1 MKQSKKSII
10 FSYAILIFAT
20 LIVLLPFFW
29 MLVSSFKSQRELFA
43 YPPTF
48 FPSVWKWENYKQV
61 LSAGSISFFQMFL
74 NSMKVTLPVVVLNIT
89 FSSLAAYAF
98 ARINFPFKK
107 FIFMMFISSMM
118 IPAAVVMIPRFMLFT
133 KLKMIDSAFYFP
145 LILPSAFGT
154 AFSIFLLRQFFMTIP
169 VDLEEAA
176 VIDGCGKFRIW
187 ATIIVPLSKPII
199 ATLSVFLFQGTYNDF
214 MGPLI
219 YINSDKL
226 FTIQLGLASFRNS
239 FATRYDLIMAG
250 SMLALIPVLIIYI
263 VCQKYIVKG
272 IVMSGLKG

>member
-1 MKQSKKSII
+1 MKQSKRSII
-10 FSYAILIFAT
+10 LSYVILAFAT
-20 LIVLLPFFW
+20 LVVLLPFFW

-48 FPSVWKWENYKQV
+48 FPSVWKWQNYKQV
-61 LSAGSISFFQMFL
+61 LSAGSISFFQMFI
-74 NSMKVTLPVVVLNIT
+74 NSMKVTIPVVVLNIT

-98 ARINFPFKK
+98 ARINFPYKK
-107 FIFMMFISSMM
+107 FLFMLFISSMM
-118 IPAAVVMIPRFMLFT
+118 IPSAVVMVPRFLLFT
-133 KLKMIDSAFYFP
+133 NLKMIDTYLP

-169 VDLEEAA
+169 IDLEEAA

-199 ATLSVFLFQGTYNDF
+199 ATLSVFLFQGSYNDF

-219 YINSDKL
+219 YLNSDTK
-226 FTIQLGLASFRNS
+226 FTVQLGLAGFRNS
-239 FATRYDLIMAG
+239 FSTRYDLIMAG
-250 SMLALIPVLIIYI
+250 SMLALIPILIIYI

>member
-1 MKQSKKSII
+1 MAKLQ
-10 FSYAILIFAT
+10 AG
-20 LIVLLPFFW
+20 
-29 MLVSSFKSQRELFA
+29 SQR
-43 YPPTF
+43 
-48 FPSVWKWENYKQV
+48 
-61 LSAGSISFFQMFL
+61 GSISFFQMFL
-74 NSMKVTLPVVVLNIT
+74 NSMKVTIPVVVLNIT

-98 ARINFPFKK
+98 ARINFPYKK

-118 IPAAVVMIPRFMLFT
+118 IPSAVVMVPRFMLFT
-133 KLKMIDSAFYFP
+133 HLKLVDTYLP

-169 VDLEEAA
+169 KDLEEAA

-199 ATLSVFLFQGTYNDF
+199 ATLSVFLFQGSYNDF

-219 YINSDKL
+219 YLNSDTK
-226 FTIQLGLASFRNS
+226 FTVQLGLAGFRNS
-239 FATRYDLIMAG
+239 FSTRYDLIMAG
-250 SMLALIPVLIIYI
+250 SMLALIPILILYI

>member
-10 FSYAILIFAT
+10 LSYVILAFAT
-20 LIVLLPFFW
+20 LVVLLPFFW

-48 FPSVWKWENYKQV
+48 FPSVWKWQNYKQV
-61 LSAGSISFFQMFL
+61 LSAGSISFFQMFI
-74 NSMKVTLPVVVLNIT
+74 NSMKVTIPVVVLNIT

-98 ARINFPFKK
+98 ARINFPYRK
-107 FIFMMFISSMM
+107 FLFMLFISSMM
-118 IPAAVVMIPRFMLFT
+118 IPSAVVMVPRFLLFT
-133 KLKMIDSAFYFP
+133 NLKMIDTYLP

-169 VDLEEAA
+169 IDLEEAA

-199 ATLSVFLFQGTYNDF
+199 ATLSVFLFQGSYNDF

-219 YINSDKL
+219 YLNSDTK
-226 FTIQLGLASFRNS
+226 FTVQLGLAGFRNS
-239 FATRYDLIMAG
+239 FSTRYDLIMAG
-250 SMLALIPVLIIYI
+250 SMLALIPILIIYI

>member
-10 FSYAILIFAT
+10 ISYTILIFAT

-43 YPPTF
+43 YPPKF
-48 FPSVWKWENYKQV
+48 FPSIWKWENYKQV
-61 LSAGSISFFQMFL
+61 LNAGSISFFEMFL
-74 NSMKVTLPVVVLNIT
+74 NSMKITIPVVIFNIT

-98 ARINFPFKK
+98 ARINFPYRK
-107 FIFMMFISSMM
+107 FLFMMFISSMM
-118 IPAAVVMIPRFMLFT
+118 IPGAVVMIPRFMLFT
-133 KLKMIDSAFYFP
+133 NLKLVDTYWP

-169 VDLEEAA
+169 IDLEEAA
-176 VIDGCGKFRIW
+176 VIDGCGKLRIW

-219 YINSDKL
+219 YLNTDTK
-226 FTIQLGLASFRNS
+226 FTVQLGLAGFRNAFS
-239 FATRYDLIMAG
+239 TRYDLIMAG
-250 SMLALIPVLIIYI
+250 SMLALIPILIIYI

>member
-1 MKQSKKSII
+1 MKQSKKSVIL
-10 FSYAILIFAT
+10 SYIILIFAT
-20 LIVLLPFFW
+20 IVVLLPFFW

-43 YPPTF
+43 YPPKF
-48 FPSVWKWENYKQV
+48 LPSVWKWENYKQV
-61 LSAGSISFFQMFL
+61 LDAGRISFFEMFL
-74 NSMKVTLPVVVLNIT
+74 NSMKVTVPVVVFNIT

-98 ARINFPFKK
+98 ARIKFPYRN
-107 FIFMMFISSMM
+107 FIFMLFISSMM
-118 IPAAVVMIPRFMLFT
+118 IPGAVVMIPRFMLFT
-133 KLKMIDSAFYFP
+133 KLKLVDTYWP

-176 VIDGCGKFRIW
+176 VIDGCGKLRIW

-219 YINSDKL
+219 YLNTDTK
-226 FTIQLGLASFRNS
+226 FTVQLGLASFRNS
-239 FATRYDLIMAG
+239 FSTRYDLIMAG
-250 SMLALIPVLIIYI
+250 SMLALIPILIIYI

>member
-10 FSYAILIFAT
+10 LSYSILAFAT
-20 LIVLLPFFW
+20 IIVLLPFFW

-43 YPPTF
+43 YPPKF
-48 FPSVWKWENYKQV
+48 FPSIWKWENYKQV
-61 LSAGSISFFQMFL
+61 LSAGRISFFEMFL
-74 NSMKVTLPVVVLNIT
+74 NSMKVTIPVVVLNIT

-98 ARINFPFKK
+98 ARINFPYRKLI
-107 FIFMMFISSMM
+107 FIMFISSMM

-133 KLKMIDSAFYFP
+133 NLKLVDTYWP

-169 VDLEEAA
+169 KDLEEAA

-219 YINSDKL
+219 YLNTDTK
-226 FTIQLGLASFRNS
+226 FTVQLGLASFRNS

-250 SMLALIPVLIIYI
+250 SMLALIPILIIYI

>member
-1 MKQSKKSII
+1 MKQSKRSIVI
-10 FSYAILIFAT
+10 SYIILFLAT
-20 LIVLLPFFW
+20 VIVLLPFFW

-43 YPPTF
+43 YPPKF
-48 FPSVWKWENYKQV
+48 FPSIWKWENYKQV
-61 LSAGSISFFQMFL
+61 LNAGSISFFQMFL
-74 NSMKVTLPVVVLNIT
+74 NSMKVTIPVVVFNIT

-98 ARINFPFKK
+98 ARINFPYRK
-107 FIFMMFISSMM
+107 FIFMLFISSMM
-118 IPAAVVMIPRFMLFT
+118 IPAAVVMIPRFMFFT
-133 KLKMIDSAFYFP
+133 SLNLIDKYAP

-176 VIDGCGKFRIW
+176 VIDGCSKLRIW
-187 ATIIVPLSKPII
+187 ATIIMPLSKPII
-199 ATLSVFLFQGTYNDF
+199 ATLSVFLFQWTYNDF

-219 YINSDKL
+219 YLNTDTK
-226 FTIQLGLASFRNS
+226 FTVQLGLASFRS
-239 FATRYDLIMAG
+239 AFATRYDLIMAG
-250 SMLALIPVLIIYI
+250 SMLALIPILIIYI

>member
-1 MKQSKKSII
+1 
-10 FSYAILIFAT
+10 
-20 LIVLLPFFW
+20 

-43 YPPTF
+43 YPPKF

-74 NSMKVTLPVVVLNIT
+74 NSMKVTIPVVVLNIT

-98 ARINFPFKK
+98 ARINFPYKK
-107 FIFMMFISSMM
+107 FLFMMFISSMM
-118 IPAAVVMIPRFMLFT
+118 IPSAVVMVPRFMLFT
-133 KLKMIDSAFYFP
+133 NLKLIDTYLP

-169 VDLEEAA
+169 IDLEEAA

-199 ATLSVFLFQGTYNDF
+199 ATLSVFLFQGSYNDF

-219 YINSDKL
+219 YLNSDTK
-226 FTIQLGLASFRNS
+226 FTVQLGLAGFRNS
-239 FATRYDLIMAG
+239 FSTRYDLIMAG

>member
-10 FSYAILIFAT
+10 LSYVILAFAT

-48 FPSVWKWENYKQV
+48 LPSVWKWENYKQV
-61 LSAGSISFFQMFL
+61 LSAGSISFFEMFL

-107 FIFMMFISSMM
+107 LIFMMFISSMM
-118 IPAAVVMIPRFMLFT
+118 IPAAVVMIPRFLLFT
-133 KLKMIDSAFYFP
+133 NLKLVDTYLP

-169 VDLEEAA
+169 KDLEEAA

-219 YINSDKL
+219 YLNSDTK

>member
-10 FSYAILIFAT
+10 LSYSILTFAT
-20 LIVLLPFFW
+20 IVVLLPFFW

-43 YPPTF
+43 YPPKF

-61 LSAGSISFFQMFL
+61 LSAGRISFFQMFL

-98 ARINFPFKK
+98 ARIKFPYKK
-107 FIFMMFISSMM
+107 MIFMLFISSMM

-133 KLKMIDSAFYFP
+133 NLKFVDTYWP

-169 VDLEEAA
+169 LDLEEAA

-199 ATLSVFLFQGTYNDF
+199 ATLSVFLFQATYNDF

-219 YINSDKL
+219 YLNSDTK

-239 FATRYDLIMAG
+239 FSTRYDLIMAG
-250 SMLALIPVLIIYI
+250 SMLALIPILIIYI

>member
-1 MKQSKKSII
+1 MKQSKKSLII
-10 FSYAILIFAT
+10 SYIILIFAT
-20 LIVLLPFFW
+20 VIVLLPFFW
-29 MLVSSFKSQRELFA
+29 MLVSSFKSQKELFA
-43 YPPTF
+43 YPPKF

-61 LSAGSISFFQMFL
+61 LNAGSISFFQMFI
-74 NSMKVTLPVVVLNIT
+74 NSMKVTIPVVVFNIT

-98 ARINFPFKK
+98 ARINFPYKK
-107 FIFMMFISSMM
+107 IIFMLFISSMM

-133 KLKMIDSAFYFP
+133 NLKMIDTYLP

-199 ATLSVFLFQGTYNDF
+199 ATLSVFLFQGSYNDF

-219 YINSDKL
+219 YLNTDTK
-226 FTIQLGLASFRNS
+226 FTVQLGLAGFRNS
-239 FATRYDLIMAG
+239 FSTRYDLIMAG
-250 SMLALIPVLIIYI
+250 SMLALLPILVIYI

>member
-1 MKQSKKSII
+1 MKQSRKSII
-10 FSYAILIFAT
+10 LSYAILGFAT

-61 LSAGSISFFQMFL
+61 LSAGSISFFEMFL
-74 NSMKVTLPVVVLNIT
+74 NSMKVTIPVVVLNIT

-107 FIFMMFISSMM
+107 LIFMMFISSMM
-118 IPAAVVMIPRFMLFT
+118 IPAAVVMIPRFLLFT
-133 KLKMIDSAFYFP
+133 NLKLVDTFLP
-145 LILPSAFGT
+145 LILPYAFGT

-199 ATLSVFLFQGTYNDF
+199 ATLSVFLFQSTYNDF

-219 YINSDKL
+219 YLNSDTK

>member
-1 MKQSKKSII
+1 MKQSKKSIVL
-10 FSYAILIFAT
+10 SYVILAFAT
-20 LIVLLPFFW
+20 LVVLLPFFW

-43 YPPTF
+43 YPPKF
-48 FPSVWKWENYKQV
+48 FPSVWKWQNYKQV

-74 NSMKVTLPVVVLNIT
+74 NSMKVTIPVVIFNIT

-98 ARINFPFKK
+98 ARINFPYKK
-107 FIFMMFISSMM
+107 FIFMLFISSMM
-118 IPAAVVMIPRFMLFT
+118 IPSAVVMVPRFMFFT
-133 KLKMIDSAFYFP
+133 KLKLIDTYLP

-169 VDLEEAA
+169 KDLEEAA
-176 VIDGCGKFRIW
+176 VIDGCSKLRIW

-199 ATLSVFLFQGTYNDF
+199 ATLSVFLFQGSYNDF

-219 YINSDKL
+219 YLNSDTK
-226 FTIQLGLASFRNS
+226 FTVQLGLAGFRNS
-239 FATRYDLIMAG
+239 FSTRYDLIMAG
-250 SMLALIPVLIIYI
+250 SMLALLPVLIIYI
-263 VCQKYIVKG
+263 ACQKYIVKG

>member
-1 MKQSKKSII
+1 MKQSKKSIVL
-10 FSYAILIFAT
+10 SYVILAVAT
-20 LIVLLPFFW
+20 LVVLLPFFW

-43 YPPTF
+43 YPPKF
-48 FPSVWKWENYKQV
+48 FPSVWKWQNYKQV
-61 LSAGSISFFQMFL
+61 LSAGSISFFEMFI
-74 NSMKVTLPVVVLNIT
+74 NSMKVTIPVVVLNIT

-98 ARINFPFKK
+98 ARINFPYKK
-107 FIFMMFISSMM
+107 FIFMLFISSMM
-118 IPAAVVMIPRFMLFT
+118 IPSAVVMVPRFMFFT
-133 KLKMIDSAFYFP
+133 KLKLIDTYLP

-169 VDLEEAA
+169 KDLEEAA

-199 ATLSVFLFQGTYNDF
+199 ATLSVFLFQGSYNDF

-219 YINSDKL
+219 YLNSDTK
-226 FTIQLGLASFRNS
+226 FTVQLGLAGFRNS
-239 FATRYDLIMAG
+239 FSTRYDLIMAG

>member
-1 MKQSKKSII
+1 MKQSKKSLII
-10 FSYAILIFAT
+10 SYVILIFAT
-20 LIVLLPFFW
+20 VVVLLPFFW

-43 YPPTF
+43 YPPKF

-74 NSMKVTLPVVVLNIT
+74 NSMKITIPVVVLNIT

-118 IPAAVVMIPRFMLFT
+118 IPSAVVMIPRFLLFT
-133 KLKMIDSAFYFP
+133 NLRLYDTYWP

-176 VIDGCGKFRIW
+176 VIDGCGKLRIW

-199 ATLSVFLFQGTYNDF
+199 ATLSVFLFQGSYNDF
-214 MGPLI
+214 MNPLI
-219 YINSDKL
+219 YLKSDTK
-226 FTIQLGLASFRNS
+226 FTVQLGLAGFRNAFS
-239 FATRYDLIMAG
+239 TRYDLIMAG
-250 SMLALIPVLIIYI
+250 SMLALIPILIIYI
-263 VCQKYIVKG
+263 FLQKYIVKG

>member
-1 MKQSKKSII
+1 MKQSKKSIVL
-10 FSYAILIFAT
+10 SYVILAIAT
-20 LIVLLPFFW
+20 LVVLLPFFW

-43 YPPTF
+43 YPPKF
-48 FPSVWKWENYKQV
+48 FPSVWKWQNYKQV

-74 NSMKVTLPVVVLNIT
+74 NSMKVTIPVVVFNIT

-98 ARINFPFKK
+98 ARINFPYKK

-118 IPAAVVMIPRFMLFT
+118 IPSAVVMVPRFMLFT
-133 KLKMIDSAFYFP
+133 NLKMVDTYLP
-145 LILPSAFGT
+145 LIIPSAFGT

-169 VDLEEAA
+169 KELEEAA
-176 VIDGCGKFRIW
+176 VIDGCGRLRIW

-199 ATLSVFLFQGTYNDF
+199 ATLSVFLFQGSYNDF

-219 YINSDKL
+219 YLNSDTK
-226 FTIQLGLASFRNS
+226 FTVQLGLAAFRNS
-239 FATRYDLIMAG
+239 FTTRYDLIMAG
-250 SMLALIPVLIIYI
+250 SMLALIPILIIYI
-263 VCQKYIVKG
+263 LCQKYIVKG

>member
-10 FSYAILIFAT
+10 LSYIILALAT
-20 LIVLLPFFW
+20 LVVLMPFLW

-43 YPPTF
+43 YPPRF
-48 FPSVWKWENYKQV
+48 FPSVWKWQNYKQV

-74 NSMKVTLPVVVLNIT
+74 NSMKVAIPVVVFNII

-98 ARINFPFKK
+98 ARINFPYKK
-107 FIFMMFISSMM
+107 FIFMLFISSMM
-118 IPAAVVMIPRFMLFT
+118 IPSAVVMVPRFMLFT
-133 KLKMIDSAFYFP
+133 NLKLPDTYWP

-169 VDLEEAA
+169 KDLEEAA
-176 VIDGCGKFRIW
+176 VIDGCGKLRIW

-199 ATLSVFLFQGTYNDF
+199 ATLSVFLFQGSYNDF
-214 MGPLI
+214 MNPLI
-219 YINSDKL
+219 YLNSDTK
-226 FTIQLGLASFRNS
+226 FTVQLGLAGFRNS
-239 FATRYDLIMAG
+239 FTTRYDLIMAG
-250 SMLALIPVLIIYI
+250 SMLALLPILIIYI
-263 VCQKYIVKG
+263 ACQKYIVKG

>member
-10 FSYAILIFAT
+10 LSYVILAFAT

-29 MLVSSFKSQRELFA
+29 MLVSSFKSQKELFA

-48 FPSVWKWENYKQV
+48 FPSVWKWQNYKQV
-61 LSAGSISFFQMFL
+61 LSAGSISFFQMFI
-74 NSMKVTLPVVVLNIT
+74 NSMKITIPVVVFNII

-98 ARINFPFKK
+98 ARINFPYKNFL
-107 FIFMMFISSMM
+107 FMLFISSMM
-118 IPAAVVMIPRFMLFT
+118 IPSAVVMVPRFMLFT
-133 KLKMIDSAFYFP
+133 KLKLIDTYMP

-169 VDLEEAA
+169 IDLEEAA
-176 VIDGCGKFRIW
+176 VIDGCSKFRIW
-187 ATIIVPLSKPII
+187 ATIIMPLSKPII
-199 ATLSVFLFQGTYNDF
+199 ATLSVFLFQGSYNDF

-219 YINSDKL
+219 YLNSDTK
-226 FTIQLGLASFRNS
+226 FTVQLGLAGFRNS
-239 FATRYDLIMAG
+239 FSTRYDLIMAG
-250 SMLALIPVLIIYI
+250 SMLALIPVLIIYV